1 MTKAERYRRC
11 EEGYQ
16 LELARSASYIA
27 SCITEQSTT
36 QCIDEVLRAFVRDRG
51 TEDLAIFRLVLA
63 DRLQARRCANAAKLV
78 IEWKPGARTDIA
90 AGSGAAS
97 VSTLAFPPAR
107 NARRASDIGES
118 KSRRTVR

>member
-27 SCITEQSTT
+27 SCMTAESTT
-36 QCIDEVLRAFVRDRG
+36 RCVDEVLRAFIRDRG
-51 TEDLAIFRLVLA
+51 AQDLPIFRQVLA

-78 IEWKPGARTDIA
+78 LEWKPVARANVTADPIA
-90 AGSGAAS
+90 DGK
-97 VSTLAFPPAR
+97 VSALAFPPTR
-107 NARRASDIGES
+107 NTRREYG
-118 KSRRTVR
+118 T